1 MATLTE
7 SGGDDALLAR
17 VAQGDPAAVRLLV
30 RAKLPRVL
38 ALATRLIR
46 DRAEAEDIAQEVF
59 IRVWAHAGGWQ
70 PGRARF
76 DTWLH
81 TVTLN
86 LCRDRL
92 RKRIDRP
99 AAVLPERAD
108 PAPTA
113 EDHLIEADR
122 QHRVAE
128 AIHAL
133 PERQREAIVL
143 AHYQGLSN
151 PAVADAMATSVEAVE
166 SLLARARRTL
176 RQRMTGRDDDRS
188 TDD

>member
-1 MATLTE
+1 MTD
-7 SGGDDALLAR
+7 SSSDDALLAR
-17 VAQGDPAAVRLLV
+17 IARGDVAATQLLV

-38 ALATRLIR
+38 GLATRLIR
-46 DRAEAEDIAQEVF
+46 DRAEAEDIAQEAF
-59 IRVWAHAGGWQ
+59 IRVWKQAGRWQ
-70 PGRARF
+70 PGGAKF

-92 RKRIDRP
+92 RKRIDLP
-99 AAVLPERAD
+99 ATTLPERAD
-108 PAPTA
+108 PAPDA
-113 EDHLIEADR
+113 ERRMIEADR
-122 QHRVAE
+122 ECSVAE

-151 PAVADAMATSVEAVE
+151 PDVAAALSTSVEAVE

-176 RQRMTGRDDDRS
+176 RRTLTERNDD
-188 TDD
+188 

>member
-1 MATLTE
+1 MAGLTDR
-7 SGGDDALLAR
+7 GGDDALLAR
-17 VAQGDPAAVRLLV
+17 IARGDAAAVRQMV
-30 RAKLPRVL
+30 RTKLPRVL

-59 IRVWAHAGGWQ
+59 VRAWAHAGRWQ
-70 PGRARF
+70 PGRARL

-92 RKRIDRP
+92 RKRVDIPAATLPDRP
-99 AAVLPERAD
+99 D

-113 EDHLIEADR
+113 ERRLIDAGRDHA
-122 QHRVAE
+122 VAM

-151 PAVADAMATSVEAVE
+151 PEVAAALATSVEAVE
-166 SLLARARRTL
+166 SLLARARRSLRRTL
-176 RQRMTGRDDDRS
+176 TERDDD
-188 TDD
+188 

>member
-1 MATLTE
+1 MAALSD

-17 VAQGDPAAVRLLV
+17 IAQGDAAAVRLLV

-38 ALATRLIR
+38 GLATRLVR
-46 DRAEAEDIAQEVF
+46 DHGEAEDIAQEVF
-59 IRVWAHAGGWQ
+59 VRVWKHAPVWE

-92 RKRIDRP
+92 RKRIDAP
-99 AAVLPERAD
+99 AAVLPEGAD
-108 PAPTA
+108 PTPSA
-113 EDHLIEADR
+113 ERRLLDIDR
-122 QHRVAE
+122 ERSVVA

-133 PERQREAIVL
+133 PERQREAIAL

-151 PAVADAMATSVEAVE
+151 PEIAEALATSIEAVE

-176 RQRMTGRDDDRS
+176 RRTLMETNDDRP

>member
-1 MATLTE
+1 MAALTE
-7 SGGDDALLAR
+7 TGGDDALLAR
-17 VAQGDPAAVRLLV
+17 IAQGDSAAVRLLV

-38 ALATRLIR
+38 GLATRLIR

-59 IRVWAHAGGWQ
+59 VRVWAHAGGWE

-92 RKRIDRP
+92 RKRIDTP
-99 AAVLPERAD
+99 TAILPESAD
-108 PAPTA
+108 PAPSA
-113 EDHLIEADR
+113 EEHLIEASR
-122 QHRVAE
+122 QRSVAE

-151 PAVADAMATSVEAVE
+151 PAVAEAMATSVEAVE

-176 RQRMTGRDDDRS
+176 RRLMMDQDDD
-188 TDD
+188 

>member
-1 MATLTE
+1 MAAL
-7 SGGDDALLAR
+7 SDPDGDDALLAR
-17 VAQGDPAAVRLLV
+17 IARGETAAIRQMV

-38 ALATRLIR
+38 GLATRLVR
-46 DRAEAEDIAQEVF
+46 DRAEAEDIAQEAFV
-59 IRVWAHAGGWQ
+59 RVWKHAGQWQ

-92 RKRIDRP
+92 RKRVDAP
-99 AAVLPERAD
+99 AAALPDCAD

-113 EDHLIEADR
+113 ERRLIDTDRDHA
-122 QHRVAE
+122 VAA

-151 PAVADAMATSVEAVE
+151 PEVAAALATSVEAVE

-176 RQRMTGRDDDRS
+176 RRTLTERNDD
-188 TDD
+188 